1 MIQLFI
7 MRHAHYLPIPGK
19 SHGECPIDAWGQ
31 QQCASV
37 ANQIKQLGW
46 QFNMAFCSDLQRG
59 QDTVAQLKANGVNF
73 GEVKTYAY
81 NHYIHSSAMLSLLKS
96 EVANNQ
102 TVLWVGHNPNLEALY
117 YDLTGEDLYFDH
129 CKGVMLNFEE
139 GIKPLKGIK
148 ITVIQP

>member
-1 MIQLFI
+1 
-7 MRHAHYLPIPGK
+7 
-19 SHGECPIDAWGQ
+19 
-31 QQCASV
+31 
-37 ANQIKQLGW
+37 
-46 QFNMAFCSDLQRG
+46 
-59 QDTVAQLKANGVNF
+59 
-73 GEVKTYAY
+73 
-81 NHYIHSSAMLSLLKS
+81 MLSLLKS

-117 YDLTGEDLYFDH
+117 YDLTGEDLFFDH